1 LLVAVVEVSSTQE
14 ELNCLFGNFAHN
26 RSNVSWIHGVDQP
39 PTEDLPTAAA
49 AEQHACM
56 SELIGL
62 GLTISISTLAS
73 QSSDS

>member
-1 LLVAVVEVSSTQE
+1 MGISLTRD
-14 ELNCLFGNFAHN
+14 
-26 RSNVSWIHGVDQP
+26 RSNVSWIHGVDELP
-39 PTEDLPTAAA
+39 AEDLPTAAAAAAAA

-56 SELIGL
+56 SEMIGL